1 MTKPIR
7 VLSLLFCLTLFCAAP
22 APAQARD
29 LYDQAFSNHR
39 AMNGRGNNSGLE
51 RFKGRTE
58 DRWSRRQENGRNSST
73 RQESGFGS
81 YRSDYTSSQRN
92 YRAMQPRQ
100 KQADYMKKLEKQ
112 YEKMTDMSHQPLVS
126 GGRKAMGQSI
136 GKRSGYGNKW

>member
-7 VLSLLFCLTLFCAAP
+7 VLSLFFCLAFFCAVP

-51 RFKGRTE
+51 GFKRRTE
-58 DRWSRRQENGRNSST
+58 DRWSRQRESRRSASRG
-73 RQESGFGS
+73 QESGFRARRGG
-81 YRSDYTSSQRN
+81 DTSSQRN
-92 YRAMQPRQ
+92 NRAMQPRQ